1 MSSVVQIPQAQTSRQ
16 ILGTRVDATSYEL
29 ASSKA
34 CAWARH
40 AESRYIS
47 TAPVYNV
54 MLAYDDPAYHQALS
68 GADLVVPDGVPVV
81 WALRL
86 LGARHAARVYGP
98 DLTLH
103 LLAAA
108 QHLNLPVGFYGGTPQ
123 VLDLLLLNLR
133 TRFPQLNIAYA
144 FAPPF
149 RPPTPSEDLETIG
162 QIRDSGARLLFVG
175 IGTPKQDFWMAQ
187 HHGRIPAVM
196 VGVGAAFDFLAG
208 AKPQA
213 PRWMMRSG
221 LEWLFRLAS
230 EPRRLWKR
238 YLLYNPRFVALFALQ
253 LLGWQRGDQS
263 R

>member
-1 MSSVVQIPQAQTSRQ
+1 MVTANQDTRSSS
-16 ILGTRVDATSYEL
+16 ILGLRVWSTNYAEVTRQSI
-29 ASSKA
+29 
-34 CAWARH
+34 AWARL

-54 MLAYDDPAYHQALS
+54 MLAYDDPLYHQALT

-108 QHLNLPVGFYGGTPQ
+108 QQHSISVGFYGGTPQ
-123 VLDLLLLNLR
+123 VLDLLLFNLR
-133 TRFPQLNIAYA
+133 RRFPQLNIAYA

-149 RPPTPSEDLETIG
+149 RPPTDEEDLETVHRIHS
-162 QIRDSGARLLFVG
+162 SGARLLFVG
-175 IGTPKQDFWMAQ
+175 IGTPKQDFWMAR
-187 HHGRIPAVM
+187 HCGRLPAVM

-208 AKPQA
+208 TKPQA
-213 PRWMMRSG
+213 PRWMMRLG

-238 YLLYNPRFVALFALQ
+238 YLKYNPRFVALFALQ
-253 LLGWQRGDQS
+253 LLGWPRRQQS
-263 R
+263 N